1 VVESVGTAPPDEL
14 QVQQDAHMEE
24 RRVPGADRRSD
35 HERARTS
42 LGGRGMEKRL
52 REKLTASQL
61 SDKKLFTQSINR
73 IRKEVLA

>member
-1 VVESVGTAPPDEL
+1 
-14 QVQQDAHMEE
+14 
-24 RRVPGADRRSD
+24 
-35 HERARTS
+35 
-42 LGGRGMEKRL
+42 MEKRL